1 MGRGTDRAAPVPGGQ
16 RAGHPVS
23 AHSDSDRR
31 WRGDARCAAYC
42 ALMFVALTTLLDW
55 GSGGLTVGRADL
67 WALIGAVVFTVLR
80 PARVTAGDGWL
91 AVQGLLRERRVR
103 TDALVTVVQYGSVS
117 TRLVLRDAHGHAV
130 ELDPEVLVANPLL
143 WHRLDAGA
151 RRSRQRGTLRRGSAV
166 LDRLGERIDGDT
178 ARAILKASG
187 LD

>member
-1 MGRGTDRAAPVPGGQ
+1 M
-16 RAGHPVS
+16 S

-42 ALMFVALTTLLDW
+42 ALTFVVLTTLLDW

-67 WALIGAVVFTVLR
+67 WALIGAVVFMVLR

-91 AVQGLLRERRVR
+91 AVRGLLCERRVR
-103 TDALVTVVQYGSVS
+103 TDALVSVMEYGSIS

-130 ELDPEVLVANPLL
+130 ELDPDVLVANPLL

-151 RRSRQRGTLRRGSAV
+151 RRSRQRGTLRHGAAV
-166 LDRLGERIDGDT
+166 LDRLGERIDGGT
-178 ARAILKASG
+178 AREILKASG